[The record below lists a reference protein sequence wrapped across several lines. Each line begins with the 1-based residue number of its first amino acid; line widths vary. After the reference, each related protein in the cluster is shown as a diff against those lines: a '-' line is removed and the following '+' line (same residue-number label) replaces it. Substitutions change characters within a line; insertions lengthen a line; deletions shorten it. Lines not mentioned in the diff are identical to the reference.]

1 MLAIAFIFFLSFFIF
16 IVQKQFVSMLQLS
29 LPTLAC
35 SFVLSFPSFVFLLSF
50 YPIFLLLSY
59 LKEAAFVSMLHFSMP
74 AFAFSFF
81 LSFFFLLL
89 SIPYRSR
96 VCKHCTSWHANI
108 SVFLS
113 FFLNDLLHLSLYF
126 LYVESIP
133 VS

>member
-35 SFVLSFPSFVFLLSF
+35 SFFLSFPSFVFLLSF

-59 LKEAAFVSMLHFSMP
+59 LREAAFVSMLHFSMP

-81 LSFFFLLL
+81 LSFFLFFSSYYLYRTEAEFV
-89 SIPYRSR
+89 SIVHLGMPTLASF
-96 VCKHCTSWHANI
+96 
-108 SVFLS
+108 FLS
-113 FFLNDLLHLSLYF
+113 FLMIYYIYLCIFSK
-126 LYVESIP
+126 
-133 VS
+133 

>member
-1 MLAIAFIFFLSFFIF
+1 
-16 IVQKQFVSMLQLS
+16 MLQLS

-81 LSFFFLLL
+81 LSFFLFFSFLSLFLSHTHTYILSLGIAGSWFVLTHGLSRVFLLK
-89 SIPYRSR
+89 P
-96 VCKHCTSWHANI
+96 
-108 SVFLS
+108 
-113 FFLNDLLHLSLYF
+113 
-126 LYVESIP
+126 P
-133 VS
+133 